1 MTQHEPSQATQVT
14 CEVFLA
20 ATAWYWYTY
29 FAPRLWPAENLPAD
43 PVAIPAFASTDMP
56 ASPDTVVTPKAATP
70 VTLPALWEPE
80 AHNEAI
86 LAMLP
91 EA

>member
-1 MTQHEPSQATQVT
+1 
-14 CEVFLA
+14 
-20 ATAWYWYTY
+20 
-29 FAPRLWPAENLPAD
+29 
-43 PVAIPAFASTDMP
+43 MP
-56 ASPDTVVTPKAATP
+56 AYPDSVTPKAATP

-80 AHNEAI
+80 THNEAI

>member
-1 MTQHEPSQATQVT
+1 MDI
-14 CEVFLA
+14 
-20 ATAWYWYTY
+20 
-29 FAPRLWPAENLPAD
+29 PAD
-43 PVAIPAFASTDMP
+43 PVAPAFASTDMP
-56 ASPDTVVTPKAATP
+56 AYPDTVTPKAATP

-91 EA
+91 EAWNVHSLNDW